1 MSDSRGGGQKMAMPV
16 RIQAATSRLM
26 WFHMLS
32 KDLLRSELEV
42 TVSYCGKELVNVMML
57 FGRLIRTAE
66 K

>member
-16 RIQAATSRLM
+16 RIQAAMSRLM

-42 TVSYCGKELVNVMML
+42 TVSYCGKELDAFCQCHDAFWQTN
-57 FGRLIRTAE
+57 
-66 K
+66 